1 MRSTLSA
8 RHEENTMKTPF
19 TRSLAAVGA
28 VLALASL
35 AGCYTPVPVYSSTY
49 PYQPAAP
56 VYRSAPAAHVE
67 YGRIANIEVVQS
79 QTAGV
84 APSGGG
90 ALVGALVGGVIGNQF
105 GHGSGRAAA
114 TALGVVGGAIGG
126 NAIEAN
132 NGAPRVYQSYRLSV
146 QTENG
151 GYRAFDV
158 SSPGDLR
165 IGDRVQIYNGQISR
179 I

>member
-1 MRSTLSA
+1 MKKPST
-8 RHEENTMKTPF
+8 RF
-19 TRSLAAVGA
+19 LATGA
-28 VLALASL
+28 AALALAAL
-35 AGCYTPVPVYSSTY
+35 AGCVTPVPVYTQTY
-49 PYQPAAP
+49 PYQPATA
-56 VYRSAPAAHVE
+56 YSAPAPNVE
-67 YGRIANIEVVQS
+67 YGRVANIEVVQS
-79 QTAGV
+79 QTGAA

-90 ALVGALVGGVIGNQF
+90 ALIGALVGGVIGNQF
-105 GHGSGRAAA
+105 GHGGGRAAA
-114 TALGVVGGAIGG
+114 TALGAVGGGFAG

-146 QTENG
+146 QTDNG

-165 IGDRVQIYNGQISR
+165 VGDRVQIYNGQISR

>member
-1 MRSTLSA
+1 
-8 RHEENTMKTPF
+8 MKKPSLPSI
-19 TRSLAAVGA
+19 RSLAGIGA
-28 VLALASL
+28 ALALATL
-35 AGCYTPVPVYSSTY
+35 AGCVTPVPVTTTTY
-49 PYQPAAP
+49 PYQPGYAAP
-56 VYRSAPAAHVE
+56 VYRSAPANVE
-67 YGRIANIEVVQS
+67 YGRIANIEVVQQ

-105 GHGSGRAAA
+105 GHGGGRAAA
-114 TALGVVGGAIGG
+114 TALGAVGGGLAG

-146 QTENG
+146 QTDNG